1 MLRGYVSGYGACG
14 DCGGTT
20 SHSWIEILEFQ
31 HFTKI
36 QKFEYSKGK
45 GNTKAILNQ
54 VTVIVAL
61 DVGYGN
67 TNECN

>member
-1 MLRGYVSGYGACG
+1 MLCGYVPEYCSCG

-20 SHSWIEILEFQ
+20 SRSWLEILEFQ

-36 QKFEYSKGK
+36 QKFSHSKEK
-45 GNTKAILNQ
+45 GNQKAILNQ

-61 DVGYGN
+61 DIG
-67 TNECN
+67 